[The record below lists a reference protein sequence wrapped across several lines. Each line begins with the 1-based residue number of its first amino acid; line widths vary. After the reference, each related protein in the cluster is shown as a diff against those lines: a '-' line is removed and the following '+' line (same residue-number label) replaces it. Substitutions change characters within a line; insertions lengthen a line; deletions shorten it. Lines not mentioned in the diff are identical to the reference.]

1 MRNLPK
7 LLSNKVIIYILLLI
21 TVIANLWLFIYSRQ
35 KYNILFLFA
44 ILVAFMTSYAF
55 LLSSKN
61 IFVIGITI
69 IAYLS
74 VVQVLRNI
82 FNFSDLLN
90 FICLLPI
97 IIFNISIILY
107 ITKNRRLYYDY
118 LSYFKNILL
127 LLFNHKDR

>member
-1 MRNLPK
+1 MPK

-61 IFVIGITI
+61 IFVMGITI

-97 IIFNISIILY
+97 IIFNVSIILY

>member
-1 MRNLPK
+1 MPK

>member
-1 MRNLPK
+1 LPK

-61 IFVIGITI
+61 IFVMGITI

-97 IIFNISIILY
+97 IIFNVSIILY

>member
-1 MRNLPK
+1 MPK

-82 FNFSDLLN
+82 FNFSDLLIL
-90 FICLLPI
+90 FVCYRSLY
-97 IIFNISIILY
+97 SI
-107 ITKNRRLYYDY
+107 
-118 LSYFKNILL
+118 
-127 LLFNHKDR
+127 

>member
-1 MRNLPK
+1 LPK